1 MLVGRCLCGGIEYE
15 IDGKVGAIDF
25 CHCSYC
31 RRASGSAFASN
42 ATISRASFRLRLGDA
57 LLREYEST
65 PAKFRS
71 FCSACG
77 SPIYARHSA
86 APEILRIR
94 VGTLSSDPI
103 SRPRGH
109 FDVESKAAWFS
120 IADDLP
126 QTP

>member
-42 ATISRASFRLRLGDA
+42 ATISRASFRLRSGDA

-71 FCSACG
+71 FCSDQGAIG
-77 SPIYARHSA
+77 EPDIPVTE
-86 APEILRIR
+86 PE
-94 VGTLSSDPI
+94 
-103 SRPRGH
+103 
-109 FDVESKAAWFS
+109 VE
-120 IADDLP
+120 IA
-126 QTP
+126 